1 MRSLPLSNCAGFTA
15 GRLTRQLRRR
25 ASRSDSLRLAAI
37 GAARGARHFRQE
49 SRKMT
54 STLHIPAGYLTLG
67 LDSTGAVV
75 ELIDSRSGRN
85 YISPGKSVPLVRLV
99 INGVLA
105 KPAGVRWSSAD
116 NTLSFVNDAGLAFEV
131 DVRVLQKNGYATFEV
146 TRVSTDPASD
156 VKTLLWGPLPVAINQ
171 TVGEAAGVV
180 RDNEFAIGLK
190 PLNDRTEGAWPKE
203 YPQYGWENEVIANPY
218 NLYVASMEPWS
229 VAAKTSWGAVLRAFT
244 FDYTRRRERL
254 NANDYPIPLGPLDGA
269 ASVIGSKIALYGS
282 APELVTT
289 ILSFIAS
296 GENLPYP
303 TQNGQWQKVAQA
315 SGQSS
320 FVLDDLDTGNVGKA
334 ARFANSAGIN
344 YLYSPKYDLGPWQ
357 STGHYQFDSSF
368 GGSDNGAEKLV
379 DTAKECGVRVG
390 VHTMSDFISVSP
402 PDPYV
407 SPPADPRLALGG
419 QAPLSRNLS
428 ATSNMLFLGGYV
440 PVQDGINKQML
451 RIGNEFISFNA
462 VQRGVT
468 EWKVSGLTRGQWGSV
483 PAEAARGTPVARVIV
498 NSYDGAIGG
507 LGIIDEIATRLGT
520 IRNKVGIR
528 YHSFDGVESA
538 SQTGWG
544 SFGIARLINGTY
556 AAHTGH
562 DGYISETS
570 RMTSN
575 AWDTLT
581 RANWSNLD
589 MDQLYRNN
597 AFYQA
602 NYLPGMLGWF
612 DITGVSLTM
621 IETRL
626 ARGAALN
633 AGIGFQSTMAFLLSA
648 DETPDI
654 LDKIKQWETA
664 RNLGA
669 FTEKQRAAL
678 RDQTTSWTLKSVTP
692 GQSWSLQQVNAEG
705 VPIGAPQTVS
715 APTPQLGPAV
725 LPVATQ
731 GALYGAK
738 ITTNTPA
745 TVRFTVTNGGLP
757 PGLQFNQDT
766 GGIIGTPRKTGRY
779 TFTVTATNDGGLADA
794 RAVYTILVQ

>member
-1 MRSLPLSNCAGFTA
+1 
-15 GRLTRQLRRR
+15 
-25 ASRSDSLRLAAI
+25 
-37 GAARGARHFRQE
+37 
-49 SRKMT
+49 MT

-67 LDSTGAVV
+67 LDSTGAIV
-75 ELIDSRSGRN
+75 ELIDSRSGRD

-99 INGVLA
+99 INEILVM
-105 KPAGVRWSSAD
+105 PARVRWSSAD
-116 NTLSFVNDAGLAFEV
+116 NTLSFVNDTGLEFEV

-146 TRVSTDPASD
+146 TRVLIEPACD
-156 VKTLLWGPLPVAINQ
+156 VQTLLWGPLPVAINQ

-190 PLNDRTEGAWPKE
+190 PLNDRTEGAWPRE
-203 YPQYGWENEVIANPY
+203 YPQYGWESDVIANPY

-244 FDYTRRRERL
+244 FDYTRRRDRL
-254 NANDYPIPLGPLDGA
+254 NPNGYPIPLGPLDRAG
-269 ASVIGSKIALYGS
+269 SVIGSKIALYGS

-289 ILSFIAS
+289 LLSFIAS

-320 FVLDDLDTGNVGKA
+320 FVLDDLDTGNVDKA
-334 ARFANSAGIN
+334 ARLANSAGIN
-344 YLYSPKYDLGPWQ
+344 YIYSPENDLGPWK
-357 STGHYQFDSSF
+357 STGHYQFDSTF

-379 DTAKECGVRVG
+379 ETAKEHGVRVG
-390 VHTMSDFISVSP
+390 VHTMSDFISAGESTFT
-402 PDPYV
+402 DPYV

-419 QAPLSRNLS
+419 QAALSRQLS
-428 ATSNMLFLGGYV
+428 MTSTMLYLNGCV
-440 PVQDGINKQML
+440 PVRDGINKKML
-451 RIGNEFISFNA
+451 RIGNEFISFIDA
-462 VQRGVT
+462 QRKVN
-468 EWKVSGLTRGQWGSV
+468 EWQVSGLTRGEWGSF
-483 PAEAARGTPVARVIV
+483 PAEAVRGTPVARVIV
-498 NSYDGAIGG
+498 NSYGGATGG
-507 LGIIDEIATRLGT
+507 LGIIDEIATRLGA
-520 IRNKVGIR
+520 IRNNVGIR

-538 SQTGWG
+538 SDTGWG

-556 AAHTGH
+556 AAQTGH

-575 AWDTLT
+575 AWDVLT
-581 RANWSNLD
+581 RANWTNSD

-597 AFYQA
+597 VFYQA

-612 DITGVSLTM
+612 DITGVSLTR
-621 IETRL
+621 IETML

-633 AGIGFQSTMAFLLSA
+633 AGIGFQGTVASLLSA
-648 DETPDI
+648 PKI

-678 RDQTTSWTLKSVTP
+678 RDQTTYWTLEAITP
-692 GQSWSLQQVNAEG
+692 GQSWSLRQVNSAG
-705 VPIGAPQTVS
+705 VPIGNPQTVS
-715 APTPQLGPAV
+715 APTPQLAPAV
-725 LPVATQ
+725 LPVAAQ
-731 GALYGAK
+731 GTLYGAK

-745 TVRFTVTNGGLP
+745 TVRFTVTSGGLP

-766 GGIIGTPRKTGRY
+766 GGIVGTPRKTGSY

-794 RAVYTILVQ
+794 RAVYTIVVR

>member
-1 MRSLPLSNCAGFTA
+1 M
-15 GRLTRQLRRR
+15 
-25 ASRSDSLRLAAI
+25 RLAAI
-37 GAARGARHFRQE
+37 GVARGARHFRQE

-67 LDSTGAVV
+67 LDATGAVA
-75 ELIDSRSGRN
+75 ELVDSRSGRN

-99 INGVLA
+99 INDVLA

-146 TRVSTDPASD
+146 TRVSTDSASD
-156 VKTLLWGPLPVAINQ
+156 VQTLLWGPLPVAINQ

-190 PLNDRTEGAWPKE
+190 PLNDRTEGAWSKE
-203 YPQYGWENEVIANPY
+203 YPQYGWESDVIPNPY
-218 NLYVASMEPWS
+218 NVDVAALEPWCA
-229 VAAKTSWGAVLRAFT
+229 AAKTSWGAVLRAFT

-254 NANDYPIPLGPLDGA
+254 NANDYPIPLGPLDSA

-334 ARFANSAGIN
+334 ARFANSSGIN
-344 YLYSPKYDLGPWQ
+344 YIYSPRNFRGPWKY
-357 STGHYQFDSSF
+357 TGHYQFDSTF
-368 GGSDNGAEKLV
+368 GDSDNGAEKLV
-379 DTAKECGVRVG
+379 EAAKEHGVRVG
-390 VHTMSDFISVSP
+390 VHTMSDFISVGP
-402 PDPYV
+402 PTSIDPYV

-419 QAPLSRNLS
+419 QAALSRPLNMTSKMLYLS
-428 ATSNMLFLGGYV
+428 GFA
-440 PVQDGINKQML
+440 PVRDGINEKML

-468 EWKVSGLTRGQWGSV
+468 EWQVSGLTRGEWGSV
-483 PAEAARGTPVARVIV
+483 PAEAARGTSVARVIV
-498 NSYDGAIGG
+498 NSYGGAIGG
-507 LGIIDEIATRLGT
+507 LGIIDEIATRLGAL
-520 IRNKVGIR
+520 RNNVGIR
-528 YHSFDGVESA
+528 SHSFDGVESA
-538 SQTGWG
+538 SDTGWG

-556 AAHTGH
+556 AAQTGH

-581 RANWSNLD
+581 RASWSNSD
-589 MDQLYRNN
+589 IDQLYRDN

-612 DITGVSLTM
+612 DITGVSLTR

-669 FTEKQRAAL
+669 FTEKQRAVL
-678 RDQTTSWTLKSVTP
+678 RDQTTSWTLKSVIP

-705 VPIGAPQTVS
+705 APIGAPQTVS

>member
-1 MRSLPLSNCAGFTA
+1 MP
-15 GRLTRQLRRR
+15 
-25 ASRSDSLRLAAI
+25 AI
-37 GAARGARHFRQE
+37 
-49 SRKMT
+49 
-54 STLHIPAGYLTLG
+54 
-67 LDSTGAVV
+67 
-75 ELIDSRSGRN
+75 
-85 YISPGKSVPLVRLV
+85 
-99 INGVLA
+99 
-105 KPAGVRWSSAD
+105 VRWSPAD
-116 NTLSFVNDAGLAFEV
+116 NTLSFVNDAGLKFEV

-146 TRVSTDPASD
+146 TRVLVEPASD
-156 VKTLLWGPLPVAINQ
+156 VQTLLWGPLPVAINQ

-190 PLNDRTEGAWPKE
+190 PLNDRTEGAWPRE
-203 YPQYGWENEVIANPY
+203 YPQYGWENEVIPNPY
-218 NLYVASMEPWS
+218 DVDVAALEPWS

-244 FDYTRRRERL
+244 FDYTRQRERL
-254 NANDYPIPLGPLDGA
+254 NPNDYPIPVGPLDSAG
-269 ASVIGSKIALYGS
+269 SVIGSKIALYGS
-282 APELVTT
+282 EPALVTT

-344 YLYSPKYDLGPWQ
+344 YVYASLNFRGPWK
-357 STGHYQFDSSF
+357 STGHYQFDSTF
-368 GGSDNGAEKLV
+368 GESDNGAEKLV
-379 DTAKECGVRVG
+379 ETAKEHGVRVG
-390 VHTMSDFISVSP
+390 VHTMSDFISVGQPTSI
-402 PDPYV
+402 DPYV

-419 QAPLSRNLS
+419 QAPLSRQLS
-428 ATSNMLFLGGYV
+428 MTSTMLYLGGYV
-440 PVQDGINKQML
+440 PVRDGINGNML

-462 VQRGVT
+462 AQRGVN
-468 EWKVSGLTRGQWGSV
+468 EWQVSGLTRGLWGSV

-498 NSYDGAIGG
+498 NSYGGATGG

-528 YHSFDGVESA
+528 SHSFDGVESA
-538 SQTGWG
+538 SDSGWG

-556 AAHTGH
+556 AAQTGH

-581 RANWSNLD
+581 RASWSNED
-589 MDQLYRNN
+589 MDQLYRDNV
-597 AFYQA
+597 FYQA

-612 DITGVSLTM
+612 DITGVSLTT
-621 IETRL
+621 IETML

-633 AGIGFQSTMAFLLSA
+633 AGIGFQCTVAFLLSA
-648 DETPDI
+648 DAT
-654 LDKIKQWETA
+654 LFDKIKQWETA

-669 FTEKQRAAL
+669 FTERQRAAL
-678 RDQTTSWTLKSVTP
+678 RDQATFWTLKAITA
-692 GQSWSLQQVNAEG
+692 GRSWSLQQVNAG
-705 VPIGAPQTVS
+705 GAPIGAAQTVS

-731 GALYGAK
+731 GTLYGAK
-738 ITTNTPA
+738 LTTNTPA
-745 TVRFTVTNGGLP
+745 TVRFTVTSGGLP
-757 PGLQFNQDT
+757 PGLQLNRDT
-766 GGIIGTPRKTGRY
+766 GGIVGTPKKTGKY
-779 TFTVTATNDGGLADA
+779 AFGVTATNDGGLADA
-794 RAVYTILVQ
+794 RAFYTIEVR

>member
-1 MRSLPLSNCAGFTA
+1 
-15 GRLTRQLRRR
+15 
-25 ASRSDSLRLAAI
+25 
-37 GAARGARHFRQE
+37 
-49 SRKMT
+49 MT

-67 LDSTGAVV
+67 LDATGAVA
-75 ELIDSRSGRN
+75 ELVDSRSGRN

-99 INGVLA
+99 INDVLA

-203 YPQYGWENEVIANPY
+203 YPQYGWENDVIANPY

-254 NANDYPIPLGPLDGA
+254 NANDYPIPLGPLDSA

-296 GENLPYP
+296 GENIPYP

-379 DTAKECGVRVG
+379 NTAKECGVRVG

-468 EWKVSGLTRGQWGSV
+468 EWQVSGLTRGQWGSV

-597 AFYQA
+597 VFYQA

-612 DITGVSLTM
+612 KITGLSLIR
-621 IETRL
+621 IETML

-633 AGIGFQSTMAFLLSA
+633 AGIGFQSTMTFLLSA

>member
-1 MRSLPLSNCAGFTA
+1 M
-15 GRLTRQLRRR
+15 
-25 ASRSDSLRLAAI
+25 
-37 GAARGARHFRQE
+37 
-49 SRKMT
+49 
-54 STLHIPAGYLTLG
+54 TLG
-67 LDSTGAVV
+67 LDATGAIV
-75 ELIDSRSGRN
+75 ELIDSRSGRD
-85 YISPGKSVPLVRLV
+85 YLSPGKSVPLVRLV
-99 INGVLA
+99 IDSVLVM
-105 KPAGVRWSSAD
+105 PAIVRWSPAD
-116 NTLSFVNDAGLAFEV
+116 NTLSFVNDAGLKFEV

-146 TRVSTDPASD
+146 TRVLVEPASD
-156 VKTLLWGPLPVAINQ
+156 VQTLLWGPLPVAINQ

-190 PLNDRTEGAWPKE
+190 PLNDRTEGAWPRE
-203 YPQYGWENEVIANPY
+203 YPQYGWENEVIPNPY
-218 NLYVASMEPWS
+218 DVDVAALEPWS

-244 FDYTRRRERL
+244 FDYTRQRERL
-254 NANDYPIPLGPLDGA
+254 NPNDYPIPVGPLDSAG
-269 ASVIGSKIALYGS
+269 SVIGSKIALYGS
-282 APELVTT
+282 EPALVTT

-344 YLYSPKYDLGPWQ
+344 YVYASLNFRGPWK
-357 STGHYQFDSSF
+357 STGHYQFDSTF
-368 GGSDNGAEKLV
+368 GESDNGAEKLV
-379 DTAKECGVRVG
+379 ETAKEHGVRVG
-390 VHTMSDFISVSP
+390 VHTMSDFISVGQPTSI
-402 PDPYV
+402 DPYV

-419 QAPLSRNLS
+419 QAPLSRQLS
-428 ATSNMLFLGGYV
+428 MTSTMLYLGGYV
-440 PVQDGINKQML
+440 PVRDGINGNML

-462 VQRGVT
+462 AQRGVN
-468 EWKVSGLTRGQWGSV
+468 EWQVSGLTRGLWGSV

-498 NSYDGAIGG
+498 NSYGGATGG

-528 YHSFDGVESA
+528 SHSFDGVESA
-538 SQTGWG
+538 SDSGWG

-556 AAHTGH
+556 AAQTGH

-581 RANWSNLD
+581 RASWSNED
-589 MDQLYRNN
+589 MDQLYRDNV
-597 AFYQA
+597 FYQA

-612 DITGVSLTM
+612 DITGVSLTT
-621 IETRL
+621 IETML

-633 AGIGFQSTMAFLLSA
+633 AGIGFQCTVAFLLSA
-648 DETPDI
+648 DAT
-654 LDKIKQWETA
+654 LFDKIKQWETA

-669 FTEKQRAAL
+669 FTERQRAAL
-678 RDQTTSWTLKSVTP
+678 RDQATFWTLKAITA
-692 GQSWSLQQVNAEG
+692 GRSWSLQQVNAG
-705 VPIGAPQTVS
+705 GAPIGAAQTVS

-731 GALYGAK
+731 GTLYGAK
-738 ITTNTPA
+738 LTTNTPA
-745 TVRFTVTNGGLP
+745 TVRFTVTSGGLP
-757 PGLQFNQDT
+757 PGLQLNRDT
-766 GGIIGTPRKTGRY
+766 GGIVGTPKKTGKY
-779 TFTVTATNDGGLADA
+779 AFGVTATNDGGLADA
-794 RAVYTILVQ
+794 RAFYTIEVR

>member
-1 MRSLPLSNCAGFTA
+1 MP
-15 GRLTRQLRRR
+15 
-25 ASRSDSLRLAAI
+25 AS
-37 GAARGARHFRQE
+37 
-49 SRKMT
+49 
-54 STLHIPAGYLTLG
+54 
-67 LDSTGAVV
+67 
-75 ELIDSRSGRN
+75 
-85 YISPGKSVPLVRLV
+85 
-99 INGVLA
+99 
-105 KPAGVRWSSAD
+105 VRWSPAD
-116 NTLSFVNDAGLAFEV
+116 NTLSFVNDAGLKFEV

-146 TRVSTDPASD
+146 TRVLVEPASD
-156 VKTLLWGPLPVAINQ
+156 VQTLLWGPLPVAINQ

-203 YPQYGWENEVIANPY
+203 YPQYGWENDVIPNPY
-218 NLYVASMEPWS
+218 DVDVAALEPWS

-244 FDYTRRRERL
+244 FDYTRQRERL
-254 NANDYPIPLGPLDGA
+254 NPNDYPIPVGPLDSAG
-269 ASVIGSKIALYGS
+269 SVIGSKIALYGS
-282 APELVTT
+282 EPALVTT

-320 FVLDDLDTGNVGKA
+320 FVLDDLDTANVGKA

-344 YLYSPKYDLGPWQ
+344 YIYASLNFRGPWK
-357 STGHYQFDSSF
+357 STGHYQFDSTF
-368 GGSDNGAEKLV
+368 GESDNGAEKLV
-379 DTAKECGVRVG
+379 ETAKEHGVRVG
-390 VHTMSDFISVSP
+390 VHTMSDFISVGQPTSI
-402 PDPYV
+402 DPYV

-419 QAPLSRNLS
+419 QAPLSRQLS
-428 ATSNMLFLGGYV
+428 MTSTMLYLGGYV
-440 PVQDGINKQML
+440 PVRDGINGNVL

-462 VQRGVT
+462 AQRGVN
-468 EWKVSGLTRGQWGSV
+468 EWQVSGLTRGLWGSV

-498 NSYDGAIGG
+498 NSYGGATGG

-528 YHSFDGVESA
+528 SHSFDGVESA
-538 SQTGWG
+538 SDSGWG

-556 AAHTGH
+556 AAQTGH

-581 RANWSNLD
+581 RASWSNED
-589 MDQLYRNN
+589 MDQLYRDNV
-597 AFYQA
+597 FYQA

-612 DITGVSLTM
+612 DITGVSLTT
-621 IETRL
+621 IETML

-633 AGIGFQSTMAFLLSA
+633 AGIGFQCTVAFLLSA
-648 DETPDI
+648 DAT
-654 LDKIKQWETA
+654 LFDKIKQWETA

-669 FTEKQRAAL
+669 FTERQRAAL
-678 RDQTTSWTLKSVTP
+678 RDQATFWTLKAITA
-692 GQSWSLQQVNAEG
+692 GRSWSLQQVNAG
-705 VPIGAPQTVS
+705 GAPIGAAQTVS

-731 GALYGAK
+731 GTLYGAK
-738 ITTNTPA
+738 LTTNTPA
-745 TVRFTVTNGGLP
+745 TVRFTLTSGGLP
-757 PGLQFNQDT
+757 PGLQLNRDT
-766 GGIIGTPRKTGRY
+766 GGIVGTPKKTGKY
-779 TFTVTATNDGGLADA
+779 AFGVTATNDGGLADA
-794 RAVYTILVQ
+794 RAFYTIEVR

>member
-1 MRSLPLSNCAGFTA
+1 M
-15 GRLTRQLRRR
+15 
-25 ASRSDSLRLAAI
+25 
-37 GAARGARHFRQE
+37 
-49 SRKMT
+49 
-54 STLHIPAGYLTLG
+54 TLG
-67 LDSTGAVV
+67 LDATGAIV
-75 ELIDSRSGRN
+75 ELIDSRSGRD
-85 YISPGKSVPLVRLV
+85 YLSPGKSVPLVRLV
-99 INGVLA
+99 IDSVLVM
-105 KPAGVRWSSAD
+105 PASVRWSPAD
-116 NTLSFVNDAGLAFEV
+116 NTLSFVNDAGLKFEV

-146 TRVSTDPASD
+146 TRVLVEPASD
-156 VKTLLWGPLPVAINQ
+156 VQTLLWGPLPVAINQ

-203 YPQYGWENEVIANPY
+203 YPQYGWENDVIPNPY
-218 NLYVASMEPWS
+218 DVDVAALEPWS

-244 FDYTRRRERL
+244 FDYTRQRERL
-254 NANDYPIPLGPLDGA
+254 NPNDYPIPVGPLDSAG
-269 ASVIGSKIALYGS
+269 SVIGSKIALYGS
-282 APELVTT
+282 EPALVTT

-320 FVLDDLDTGNVGKA
+320 FVLDDLDTANVGKA

-344 YLYSPKYDLGPWQ
+344 YIYASLNFRGPWK
-357 STGHYQFDSSF
+357 STGHYQFDSTF
-368 GGSDNGAEKLV
+368 GESDNGAEKLV
-379 DTAKECGVRVG
+379 ETAKEHGVRVG
-390 VHTMSDFISVSP
+390 VHTMSDFISVGQPTSI
-402 PDPYV
+402 DPYV

-419 QAPLSRNLS
+419 QAPLSRQLS
-428 ATSNMLFLGGYV
+428 MTSTMLYLGGYV
-440 PVQDGINKQML
+440 PVRDGINGNVL

-462 VQRGVT
+462 AQRGVN
-468 EWKVSGLTRGQWGSV
+468 EWQVSGLTRGLWGSV

-498 NSYDGAIGG
+498 NSYGGATGG

-528 YHSFDGVESA
+528 SHSFDGVESA
-538 SQTGWG
+538 SDSGWG

-556 AAHTGH
+556 AAQTGH

-581 RANWSNLD
+581 RASWSNED
-589 MDQLYRNN
+589 MDQLYRDNV
-597 AFYQA
+597 FYQA

-612 DITGVSLTM
+612 DITGVSLTT
-621 IETRL
+621 IETML

-633 AGIGFQSTMAFLLSA
+633 AGIGFQCTVAFLLSA
-648 DETPDI
+648 DAT
-654 LDKIKQWETA
+654 LFDKIKQWETA

-669 FTEKQRAAL
+669 FTERQRAAL
-678 RDQTTSWTLKSVTP
+678 RDQATFWTLKAITA
-692 GQSWSLQQVNAEG
+692 GRSWSLQQVNAG
-705 VPIGAPQTVS
+705 GAPIGAAQTVS

-731 GALYGAK
+731 GTLYGAK
-738 ITTNTPA
+738 LTTNTPA
-745 TVRFTVTNGGLP
+745 TVRFTLTSGGLP
-757 PGLQFNQDT
+757 PGLQLNRDT
-766 GGIIGTPRKTGRY
+766 GGIVGTPKKTGKY
-779 TFTVTATNDGGLADA
+779 AFGVTATNDGGLADA
-794 RAVYTILVQ
+794 RAFYTIEVR

>member
-1 MRSLPLSNCAGFTA
+1 M
-15 GRLTRQLRRR
+15 
-25 ASRSDSLRLAAI
+25 
-37 GAARGARHFRQE
+37 
-49 SRKMT
+49 
-54 STLHIPAGYLTLG
+54 
-67 LDSTGAVV
+67 
-75 ELIDSRSGRN
+75 
-85 YISPGKSVPLVRLV
+85 
-99 INGVLA
+99 
-105 KPAGVRWSSAD
+105 
-116 NTLSFVNDAGLAFEV
+116 
-131 DVRVLQKNGYATFEV
+131 
-146 TRVSTDPASD
+146 
-156 VKTLLWGPLPVAINQ
+156 
-171 TVGEAAGVV
+171 
-180 RDNEFAIGLK
+180 
-190 PLNDRTEGAWPKE
+190 
-203 YPQYGWENEVIANPY
+203 
-218 NLYVASMEPWS
+218 
-229 VAAKTSWGAVLRAFT
+229 
-244 FDYTRRRERL
+244 
-254 NANDYPIPLGPLDGA
+254 
-269 ASVIGSKIALYGS
+269 
-282 APELVTT
+282 TT

-468 EWKVSGLTRGQWGSV
+468 EWQVSGLTRGQWGSV

-597 AFYQA
+597 VFYQA

-612 DITGVSLTM
+612 DITGVSLTR

-705 VPIGAPQTVS
+705 VPIGAPQTVT

-794 RAVYTILVQ
+794 RAVYTIVVQ

>member
-1 MRSLPLSNCAGFTA
+1 M
-15 GRLTRQLRRR
+15 
-25 ASRSDSLRLAAI
+25 RLAAI
-37 GAARGARHFRQE
+37 GVARGARHFRQE

-67 LDSTGAVV
+67 LDATGAVA
-75 ELIDSRSGRN
+75 ELVDSRSGRN

-99 INGVLA
+99 INDVLA

-203 YPQYGWENEVIANPY
+203 YPQYGWENDVIANPY

-254 NANDYPIPLGPLDGA
+254 NANDYPIPLGPLDSA

-296 GENLPYP
+296 GENIPYP

-379 DTAKECGVRVG
+379 NTAKECGVRVG

-468 EWKVSGLTRGQWGSV
+468 EWQVSGLTRGQWGSV

-597 AFYQA
+597 VFYQA

-612 DITGVSLTM
+612 KITGLSLIR
-621 IETRL
+621 IETML

-633 AGIGFQSTMAFLLSA
+633 AGIGFQSTMTFLLSA

>member
-1 MRSLPLSNCAGFTA
+1 
-15 GRLTRQLRRR
+15 
-25 ASRSDSLRLAAI
+25 
-37 GAARGARHFRQE
+37 
-49 SRKMT
+49 MT

-67 LDSTGAVV
+67 LDSTGAIV

-85 YISPGKSVPLVRLV
+85 YISPGKFVLLVRLV
-99 INGVLA
+99 INGILVL
-105 KPAGVRWSSAD
+105 PASVRWSAAD
-116 NTLSFVNDAGLAFEV
+116 NTLSFVNDTGIAFEV

-146 TRVSTDPASD
+146 TRVKTDRDYD
-156 VKTLLWGPLPVAINQ
+156 VQALLWGPLPVAINQ

-203 YPQYGWENEVIANPY
+203 YPQYGWGNDIISNPY

-244 FDYTRRRERL
+244 YDYTRRRDRL
-254 NANDYPIPLGPLDGA
+254 NPDGYPIPLGPLDRAG
-269 ASVIGSKIALYGS
+269 SVIGSKIALYGS

-289 ILSFIAS
+289 LLSFIAS

-320 FVLDDLDTGNVGKA
+320 FVVNDLDTGNVDKA
-334 ARFANSAGIN
+334 ARLAHSAGIN
-344 YLYSPKYDLGPWQ
+344 YIYSPENYRGPWK
-357 STGHYQFDSSF
+357 STGHYQFDSTF

-379 DTAKECGVRVG
+379 KTAKEHGVRVG
-390 VHTMSDFISVSP
+390 VHTMSDFISVGP
-402 PDPYV
+402 PTSIDPYV
-407 SPPADPRLALGG
+407 SPPADPRLALGC
-419 QAPLSRNLS
+419 QATLSRSLNMTTAMLYLS
-428 ATSNMLFLGGYV
+428 GFV
-440 PVQDGINKQML
+440 PMPDGIKEKML
-451 RIGNEFISFNA
+451 RIGDEFISYKDA
-462 VQRGVT
+462 QRSGS
-468 EWKVSGLTRGQWGSV
+468 EWKVSGLTRGQWDSI
-483 PAEAARGTPVARVIV
+483 PAPAARGTPVASVIV
-498 NSYDGAIGG
+498 NSYNGAIGG

-520 IRNKVGIR
+520 IRNNVGIR

-538 SQTGWG
+538 SDTGWG

-556 AAHTGH
+556 AAQTGH

-575 AWDTLT
+575 AWDMLT
-581 RANWSNLD
+581 RANWTNLD

-597 AFYQA
+597 VFYQA

-612 DITGVSLTM
+612 DITDLSLTQ

-633 AGIGFQSTMAFLLSA
+633 AGIGFRGWVATLPSA
-648 DETPDI
+648 PKI

-678 RDQTTSWTLKSVTP
+678 RDQTTCWTLETITP
-692 GQSWSLQQVNAEG
+692 GQSWSLRPVSSG
-705 VPIGAPQTVS
+705 GIPIGNPQTVS
-715 APTPQLGPAV
+715 VPTPQLGPAV
-725 LPVATQ
+725 LPAAARGT
-731 GALYGAK
+731 LYAAK
-738 ITTNTPA
+738 ITSNTPA
-745 TVRFTVTNGGLP
+745 TVRFTVTSGGLP

-766 GGIIGTPRKTGRY
+766 GGIVGTPGRTGSY
-779 TFTVTATNDGGLADA
+779 TFGVTATNDGGLADA
-794 RAVYTILVQ
+794 RAVYTIVVN